1 MHRVILQ
8 VSSFTI
14 YSWGLMIAVGF
25 ELAIL
30 YFFFSIKKEQLPL
43 NFILNLIIG
52 IIVFSVIGA
61 RMLHVVMH
69 LSYYMLYPL
78 RIIRLWE
85 GGMALQGGL
94 IFSISFS
101 IYYIK
106 AHHLPLN
113 KIADCA
119 APAIAF
125 GFSVGRIGC
134 FLNGCCY
141 GIPSSFGFIFPLASP
156 AGESRPGQT
165 LFPTQL
171 ISSLN
176 LLMVGIVLH
185 LLRRKNMAQGKLLPL
200 FLILYSVHRFLIE
213 FLRGDTSSVAFNLT
227 SFQLI
232 SIVLALFS
240 LIWWKTGLEFSCF
253 PSANKKKI

>member
-52 IIVFSVIGA
+52 IIVFSIIGA
-61 RMLHVVMH
+61 RILHVLMY
-69 LSYYMLYPL
+69 LPYYTLYPL

-85 GGMALQGGL
+85 GGMTLQGGL

-106 AHHLPLN
+106 THHLPLD

-125 GFSVGRIGC
+125 GFSIGRIGC

-141 GIPSSFGFIFPLASP
+141 GLPSSFGFVFPLNSP
-156 AGESRPGQT
+156 AGEFSSGQT

-176 LLMVGIVLH
+176 LLIMGIVLH
-185 LLRRKNMAQGKLLPL
+185 LLRKKNIARDRLLPL

-213 FLRGDTSSVAFNLT
+213 FLRGDTSPVAFNLT
-227 SFQLI
+227 SFQII
-232 SIVLALFS
+232 SIILALFS
-240 LIWWKTGLEFSCF
+240 FIWWKTGLKFSYF
-253 PSANKKKI
+253 SLAKKKKT

>member
-1 MHRVILQ
+1 MHPVILQ

-52 IIVFSVIGA
+52 IIVFSILGA
-61 RMLHVVMH
+61 RILHVLMH
-69 LSYYMLYPL
+69 LPYYMLYPL

-85 GGMALQGGL
+85 GGMTLQGGL

-106 AHHLPLN
+106 THHLPLD

-141 GIPSSFGFIFPLASP
+141 GVPSSFGFVFPRGSP
-156 AGESRPGQT
+156 AGEFFSGQT

-176 LLMVGIVLH
+176 LLIMGIVLH
-185 LLRRKNMAQGKLLPL
+185 LLRKKNIARDRLLPL

-213 FLRGDTSSVAFNLT
+213 FLRGDTFPVAFNLT
-227 SFQLI
+227 SFQII
-232 SIVLALFS
+232 SIILALFS
-240 LIWWKTGLEFSCF
+240 FIWWKTGLRFSYF
-253 PSANKKKI
+253 FLAKKKKT

>member
-1 MHRVILQ
+1 MYRVILQ
-8 VSSFTI
+8 VSSFTF

-30 YFFFSIKKEQLPL
+30 YFFFSIKREQLPL
-43 NFILNLIIG
+43 NVILNLIIG
-52 IIVFSVIGA
+52 IIVFSIMGA
-61 RMLHVVMH
+61 RILHVLMH
-69 LSYYMLYPL
+69 LPYYMLYPL

-85 GGMALQGGL
+85 GGMTLQGGL

-106 AHHLPLN
+106 TRHLPLG

-125 GFSVGRIGC
+125 GFSIGRIGC

-141 GIPSSFGFIFPLASP
+141 GVPSSFGFVFPLNSP
-156 AGESRPGQT
+156 AGEFSSGQP
-165 LFPTQL
+165 LLPTQL

-176 LLMVGIVLH
+176 LLVMGVVLH
-185 LLRRKNMAQGKLLPL
+185 LLRKKNVARDRLLPL

-213 FLRGDTSSVAFNLT
+213 FLRGDTSPTAFNMT
-227 SFQLI
+227 SFQI
-232 SIVLALFS
+232 MSIILALFA
-240 LIWWKTGLEFSCF
+240 LIWWKTGLRFPYFSL
-253 PSANKKKI
+253 AKKKET

>member
-8 VSSFTI
+8 FSSFII

-25 ELAIL
+25 MIAIL
-30 YFFFSIKKEQLPL
+30 YFFFSIKKEHLPR

-52 IIVFSVIGA
+52 IILFSIAGA
-61 RMLHVVMH
+61 RLLHVLMH

-85 GGMALQGGL
+85 GGMALHGGL

-106 AHHLPLN
+106 AHHLPLD
-113 KIADCA
+113 KIADYA

-125 GFSVGRIGC
+125 GFSIGRIGC

-141 GIPSSFGFIFPLASP
+141 GIPSSFGFVFPSISP
-156 AGESRPGQT
+156 AGEFSPGQT

-171 ISSLN
+171 ISSFN
-176 LLMVGIVLH
+176 LLIMGIVLH
-185 LLRRKNMAQGKLLPL
+185 LFRKKNIARDRLLPL

-213 FLRGDTSSVAFNLT
+213 FARGDTSPIVFNLT
-227 SFQLI
+227 PFQFI
-232 SIVLALFS
+232 SIILALFS
-240 LIWWKTGLEFSCF
+240 FIWWKTGLKFSYF
-253 PSANKKKI
+253 SLVKKKKV

>member
-1 MHRVILQ
+1 MYRLILQ

-30 YFFFSIKKEQLPL
+30 YFFFSIKKEQIPL
-43 NFILNLIIG
+43 NLILNLIIG
-52 IIVFSVIGA
+52 IIVFSIVGA
-61 RMLHVVMH
+61 RTLHVLMH
-69 LSYYMLYPL
+69 LPYYMLYPL

-85 GGMALQGGL
+85 GGMTLQGGL

-101 IYYIK
+101 VYYIK
-106 AHHLPLN
+106 KHHLPLG

-119 APAIAF
+119 APSIAF

-141 GIPSSFGFIFPLASP
+141 GVPSSFGFVFPRGSP
-156 AGESRPGQT
+156 AGEFFSDQT

-171 ISSLN
+171 TSSLN
-176 LLMVGIVLH
+176 LLVMGIVLH
-185 LLRRKNMAQGKLLPL
+185 LLRKKNIARGKLLPL
-200 FLILYSVHRFLIE
+200 FLILYSVHRFLME
-213 FLRGDTSSVAFNLT
+213 FLRGDTSPAVFNLT
-227 SFQLI
+227 SFQII
-232 SIVLALFS
+232 SILLALFS
-240 LIWWKTGLEFSCF
+240 LIWWKTGLKFSCF
-253 PSANKKKI
+253 ASAKEKKT